1 MQEEEQNGEG
11 KEREEVEREEVE
23 GERVD
28 RLGLFMFVDGD
39 VLLHV

>member
-11 KEREEVEREEVE
+11 KEREEVD

-39 VLLHV
+39 VLLYV